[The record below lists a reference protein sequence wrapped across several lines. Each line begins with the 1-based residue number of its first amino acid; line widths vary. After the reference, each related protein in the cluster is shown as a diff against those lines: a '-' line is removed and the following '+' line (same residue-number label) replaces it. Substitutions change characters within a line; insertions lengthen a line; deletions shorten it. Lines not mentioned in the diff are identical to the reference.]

1 MKTSS
6 AVAACTMLS
15 AATVHAQG
23 DQQRPDLAP
32 PPADVRPATAAA
44 TVTAPP
50 RAAVCAA
57 PLLTAMVTDD
67 PYNTAAD
74 VAEQWRA
81 LRIPAW
87 HATAKTLALQS
98 RCYTLIDADPLL
110 LALPGAVMPDMIL
123 RVRAVKATLYEKT
136 VGDKID
142 EGVRSYIESYTTWLG
157 AKSTTDGP
165 PLLSEIGI
173 NVSVLCPLLRRVE
186 RDIAATDD
194 APVQALL
201 NQNREYTGPQQNAE
215 RAERAI
221 AKALDQISAPLARGE
236 RPCASPKAAALP
248 ATPPQTPGQSGAP
261 QPSFNPALALT
272 PALGPISGGAF
283 VSPRELPK

>member
-1 MKTSS
+1 MKTFH
-6 AVAACTMLS
+6 AVAACAMLI
-15 AATVHAQG
+15 AAGVHAQSG
-23 DQQRPDLAP
+23 EQRPDLAP
-32 PPADVRPATAAA
+32 PPADIRPATAAA
-44 TVTAPP
+44 TVTAPA
-50 RAAVCAA
+50 RTAVCVA
-57 PLLTAMVTDD
+57 PQITAMVTDD

-87 HATAKTLALQS
+87 HATAKTIALQS

-110 LALPGAVMPDMIL
+110 LALPGAAMPDVIL

-142 EGVRSYIESYTTWLG
+142 EGVRGYIESYTSWLG
-157 AKSTTDGP
+157 AKSTTGGP

-186 RDIAATDD
+186 RDIAATDN

-221 AKALDQISAPLARGE
+221 AKALDDITSRIARGDKPCPQMHAAAPL
-236 RPCASPKAAALP
+236 
-248 ATPPQTPGQSGAP
+248 PP
-261 QPSFNPALALT
+261 LA
-272 PALGPISGGAF
+272 PALGPISGGAS

>member
-1 MKTSS
+1 MKTFSV
-6 AVAACTMLS
+6 VAACTMLI

-44 TVTAPP
+44 TVTALP

-74 VAEQWRA
+74 VAEQWRT

-87 HATAKTLALQS
+87 HVTAKTIALQS
-98 RCYTLIDADPLL
+98 RCYTLIDADPLR
-110 LALPGAVMPDMIL
+110 LALPGAAMPDVIL

-165 PLLSEIGI
+165 LLLSEIGI

-186 RDIAATDD
+186 RDIAATDN

-221 AKALDQISAPLARGE
+221 AKALDDITSRVARGDKPCGQTQAAAPL
-236 RPCASPKAAALP
+236 P
-248 ATPPQTPGQSGAP
+248 APAQTPGQPNGL
-261 QPSFNPALALT
+261 PSSLNPALALS
-272 PALGPISGGAF
+272 PALKPVSGGAS
-283 VSPRELPK
+283 VSAKELSK